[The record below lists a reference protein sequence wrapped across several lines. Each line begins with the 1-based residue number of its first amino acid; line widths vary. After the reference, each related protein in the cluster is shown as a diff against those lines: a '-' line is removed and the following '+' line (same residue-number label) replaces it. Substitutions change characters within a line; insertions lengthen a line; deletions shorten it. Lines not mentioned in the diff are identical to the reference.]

1 MSLEGQWDDVPGDGA
16 EFDFAAAAQGSIVE
30 EEKKKMKAGQAPAAD
45 APARKQAAYNKQK
58 GFFDRLAEAPM
69 TEGDETLQDWEG
81 GGE

>member
-1 MSLEGQWDDVPGDGA
+1 MSLEGQWDDVPGEGA

-30 EEKKKMKAGQAPAAD
+30 EEKKMKAGQAPAAD

-69 TEGDETLQDWEG
+69 TEGDETLWEG
-81 GGE
+81 SGD